1 MQQIDSLITVA
12 DYERIAAL
20 PENRERRLELIDG
33 EIREKTMPT
42 KEHGVI
48 QINLGA
54 ALANFAHPRKLGRVA
69 TEASYRQRGDVRNAR
84 LPDIS
89 FSSARTPLVRRGSDE
104 VIPDLVV
111 EIKSPDDSA
120 RALRQKI
127 QWFLDNGAKVGLLLI
142 PGKRIVEVYTPDS
155 DDILVAGDV
164 LTLET
169 VLPGFSMAVAD
180 IFADPIADLLPP
192 EGDTQAQTQPEN
204 GEK

>member
-42 KEHGVI
+42 ENHGLL
-48 QINLGA
+48 QMNLGF
-54 ALANFAHPRKLGRVA
+54 ALASFAHPRKLGRV
-69 TEASYRQRGDVRNAR
+69 TIETRYQKPDDPHNA
-84 LPDIS
+84 LIPDLS
-89 FSSARTPLVRRGSDE
+89 FSSARRPLVERGS
-104 VIPDLVV
+104 VPTLPDLVV
-111 EIKSPDDSA
+111 EIQSPDDSLKGL
-120 RALRQKI
+120 RAKI
-127 QWFLDNGAKVGLLLI
+127 RYFLDNGAKVGLLLI

-192 EGDTQAQTQPEN
+192 ELSE
-204 GEK
+204 GEEG